1 MQVQLETLSNL
12 ERRMNIALP
21 MAAIDAQVTE
31 RLKRVAR
38 TAKIQ
43 GFRPGKAPLKIVE
56 ANYGAQVRE
65 EVLGEQVQQGFYS
78 AVSEQKLRVAG
89 YPRFEPVAAEGDVE
103 NFKFAATFEVYPE
116 VKVGELADKEVKKP
130 TTPVTDVEIDKTI
143 DILR

>member
-43 GFRPGKAPLKIVE
+43 GFRWL
-56 ANYGAQVRE
+56 
-65 EVLGEQVQQGFYS
+65 S
-78 AVSEQKLRVAG
+78 ALRAG
-89 YPRFEPVAAEGDVE
+89 CR
-103 NFKFAATFEVYPE
+103 
-116 VKVGELADKEVKKP
+116 
-130 TTPVTDVEIDKTI
+130 
-143 DILR
+143 